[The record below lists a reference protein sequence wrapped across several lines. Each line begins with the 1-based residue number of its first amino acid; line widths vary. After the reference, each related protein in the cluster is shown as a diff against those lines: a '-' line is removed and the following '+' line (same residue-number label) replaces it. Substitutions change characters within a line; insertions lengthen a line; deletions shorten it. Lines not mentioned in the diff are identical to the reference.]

1 MIVRA
6 SRKIATTFAPGRSSS
21 RFRFDGARD
30 GRGATRR
37 EVDHH
42 ESEKDLPDALPSYR
56 ITQQKVACTKSE
68 IERRSTY
75 PTDKTQR
82 DDEKAVDG
90 GGEQSFAN
98 VGFRVMRDKPAR
110 DVHHDRGI
118 SERECH
124 R

>member
-1 MIVRA
+1 M
-6 SRKIATTFAPGRSSS
+6 FAPGRSS
-21 RFRFDGARD
+21 RTFRFVEPETDAARPVV
-30 GRGATRR
+30 RSIT
-37 EVDHH
+37 

-90 GGEQSFAN
+90 GREQSFAN
-98 VGFRVMRDKPAR
+98 VGFRVMRDQPAR
-110 DVHHDRGI
+110 DVPHDRGI
-118 SERECH
+118 CERERH